1 MAALGSQSIASS
13 YEQLLHVDADGGG
26 NSTTHV
32 SVKDGDNGTT
42 FGFTIASDALMMSS
56 TNRLEFGDTGT
67 YIHQSADGVLDLV
80 SDTELELNATTI
92 DINGAVDISGA
103 TQLNSTLTVGANDTG
118 YDVIFYGDTDSSNM
132 HWDTSADELVIND
145 GRLYINQDDND
156 NSIYI
161 DSEATTGI
169 AVFIDTPTT
178 TQVPVL
184 KIADCN
190 SLTTGSVAQFHS
202 NSDDGG
208 TRNVVEIQNQ
218 HTSATG
224 ATALKVIQ
232 DAAQT
237 ALSIDQDGNGS
248 SINIDSEAT
257 SSSVIMIQAAQ
268 NQTGQILNIDD
279 ADQLTTGGAI
289 MVKSNSDDDSTR
301 NLVKIINEHAD
312 ADNTV
317 LLYLDQDGADYVIE
331 DSSGAKLTAA
341 GVWTDAS
348 DVLRKKDVVDLPYGL
363 SEVLQ
368 MEPKKYVYKHKD
380 IDGIGFIA
388 QEMEKIIPEIV
399 TGEDAYLEDVLKHEA
414 VEAQN
419 AVLYEEGDKLPEG
432 AEVGDV
438 KIEAVQAAEAVIE
451 KDTIMGG
458 KSIAYGELTSIIVKA
473 IQELSA
479 KVTAL
484 EG

>member
-1 MAALGSQSIASS
+1 
-13 YEQLLHVDADGGG
+13 
-26 NSTTHV
+26 
-32 SVKDGDNGTT
+32 
-42 FGFTIASDALMMSS
+42 
-56 TNRLEFGDTGT
+56 
-67 YIHQSADGVLDLV
+67 
-80 SDTELELNATTI
+80 
-92 DINGAVDISGA
+92 
-103 TQLNSTLTVGANDTG
+103 
-118 YDVIFYGDTDSSNM
+118 
-132 HWDTSADELVIND
+132 
-145 GRLYINQDDND
+145 
-156 NSIYI
+156 
-161 DSEATTGI
+161 
-169 AVFIDTPTT
+169 
-178 TQVPVL
+178 
-184 KIADCN
+184 
-190 SLTTGSVAQFHS
+190 
-202 NSDDGG
+202 
-208 TRNVVEIQNQ
+208 
-218 HTSATG
+218 
-224 ATALKVIQ
+224 
-232 DAAQT
+232 
-237 ALSIDQDGNGS
+237 
-248 SINIDSEAT
+248 
-257 SSSVIMIQAAQ
+257 
-268 NQTGQILNIDD
+268 
-279 ADQLTTGGAI
+279 